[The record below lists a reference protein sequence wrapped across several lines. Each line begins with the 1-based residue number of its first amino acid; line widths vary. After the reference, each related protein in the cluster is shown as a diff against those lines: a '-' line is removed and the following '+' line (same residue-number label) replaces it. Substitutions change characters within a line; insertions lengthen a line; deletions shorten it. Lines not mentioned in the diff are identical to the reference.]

1 MKNKGIIITL
11 IILLSI
17 IIFFLI
23 MFLVMCLTGRINYT
37 NGILFFGTKKSNNII
52 FDKTYSIEDINN
64 IDIRQDSGTV
74 IFRETLENNIQVVV
88 YGENESDVNVNVN
101 QDNLYIDNTH
111 NKKFTFFSFG
121 IIAKD
126 IVVYIPSTYNK
137 TIKIKNDYGNC
148 EMLDLE
154 NATVDIDCDC
164 GNVKLGKI
172 KNATVKCDLGN
183 TEIKGILNKCDIK
196 TDCGNVEIDTISI
209 QEDSTIESD
218 LGNVD
223 INKTNDIYI
232 ESAVDLGKTNIG
244 QNNRNS
250 EITLKINCDC
260 GNVTVGK

>member
-1 MKNKGIIITL
+1 MKNKGIIIAL

-17 IIFFLI
+17 IIFFLV
-23 MFLVMCLTGRINYT
+23 MFLVMCLTGKK
-37 NGILFFGTKKSNNII
+37 ILFFGIKKSNNII
-52 FDKTYSIEDINN
+52 FDKTYSVEDINN
-64 IDIRQDSGTV
+64 IDIRQDAGNIV
-74 IFRETLENNIQVVV
+74 FRKTSEDNIQVIV
-88 YGENESDVNVNVN
+88 YGEDENDVDVNFNEN
-101 QDNLYIDNTH
+101 NLSIDNTH
-111 NKKFTFFSFG
+111 KRKFILFNFG
-121 IIAKD
+121 VIEKD

-137 TIKIKNDYGNC
+137 EIKIKSDYGNC

-183 TEIKGILNKCDIK
+183 TEIKEVFNKCDIK
-196 TDCGNVEIDTISI
+196 ADCGNVDIDTISI
-209 QEDSTIESD
+209 QEDSTIKAD

-232 ESAVDLGKTNIG
+232 ESEVDLGKTKIS

>member
-1 MKNKGIIITL
+1 MKNKKIIVAL

-17 IIFFLI
+17 IIFFLV

-64 IDIRQDSGTV
+64 INIRQDSGDV
-74 IFRETLENNIQVVV
+74 IFKETLEDNIKVVV
-88 YGENESDVNVNVN
+88 YGENESDVDVNLN
-101 QDNLYIDNTH
+101 QNNLSINNMN

-121 IIAKD
+121 IMAKD
-126 IVVYIPSTYNK
+126 IVVYVPSTYNK
-137 TIKIKNDYGNC
+137 EIKIKNDYGNC

-154 NATVDIDCDC
+154 NAIVDIDCDC

-172 KNATVKCDLGN
+172 KNAIVKCDLGN
-183 TEIKGILNKCDIK
+183 TEIKEILNKCDIK
-196 TDCGNVEIDTISI
+196 ADCGNVEIDTISI
-209 QEDSTIESD
+209 QENSTIKVD
-218 LGNVD
+218 LGNID
-223 INKTNDIYI
+223 INKTDDIYI
-232 ESAVDLGKTNIG
+232 ESNVDLGKTNIN

-260 GNVTVGK
+260 GNVTIGK

>member
-23 MFLVMCLTGRINYT
+23 MFLVMCLTGRIK
-37 NGILFFGTKKSNNII
+37 GILFFGTKKSTNII
-52 FDKTYSIEDINN
+52 FDKTYSVEDINN
-64 IDIRQDSGTV
+64 IDIRQDAGNV
-74 IFRETLENNIQVVV
+74 IFRETSEDNIQVVV
-88 YGENESDVNVNVN
+88 YGENESDVDVNFN
-101 QDNLYIDNTH
+101 QNNLSIDNI
-111 NKKFTFFSFG
+111 NNQKFTFFSFG
-121 IIAKD
+121 VIEKD

-154 NATVDIDCDC
+154 NAIVDIDCSC

-172 KNATVKCDLGN
+172 RNVTVKCDLGN
-183 TEIKGILNKCDIK
+183 TEIKEILNKCDIK
-196 TDCGNVEIDTISI
+196 ADCGNIEIDTISI
-209 QEDSTIESD
+209 QEDSTIKAD

-232 ESAVDLGKTNIG
+232 EANVDLGKTNIS